1 MNFRSPTT
9 FPLAALAVAAAALS
23 PTVASAQS
31 QAPAAAGN
39 PWQVGL
45 SIYGYFPTMGGTT
58 SFPTLPSNPSPG
70 INVDAQTILDHLK
83 MTFMGSLDIHNGRW
97 GGFTDVLYVN
107 VGATKSKTRDFH
119 VADQPAS
126 LTADL
131 SLDVKITGWTT
142 AAEYRLATGDPAFT
156 ADLLGG
162 VRLLNVKN
170 SLGWSFSGAAG
181 SHPLEGRSGN
191 TVVEQSVWDAIVGVK
206 GTYAFGA
213 ERKWFVPYYFDIGTG
228 QSKLTYQVAA
238 GVGYKYQWGEVAAVW
253 RYIDYD
259 MKSGK
264 PIQSVSFNGPQIGA
278 TWRW

>member
-1 MNFRSPTT
+1 
-9 FPLAALAVAAAALS
+9 VAAAALS